1 MRKIYQKMY
10 LENKKCSEG
19 VLGGFM
25 HRAILRGCNSE
36 SQPYFAKRTGFTL
49 IELLVVVLIIG
60 ILAAVALPSY
70 EKAVWKSRNA
80 QLKTAVRSVIQAQK
94 IYYMANGTYTLDFSE
109 LDISMPAGA
118 KQTSD
123 YRVEYDNFYCYLRRG
138 KDDSEASAFCNSRF
152 SEMPELEKY
161 FSRETFWCWGNSDAS
176 IRLCKSISG
185 KTEAE
190 ASNGTRKAYSF

>member
-1 MRKIYQKMY
+1 MSKISQKTY
-10 LENKKCSEG
+10 PTGRN
-19 VLGGFM
+19 
-25 HRAILRGCNSE
+25 A
-36 SQPYFAKRTGFTL
+36 GFTL

-60 ILAAVALPSY
+60 ILAAVALPKY
-70 EKAVWKSRNA
+70 QQAVAKARVMS
-80 QLKTAVRSVIQAQK
+80 LLPLLRSISDAEN

-176 IRLCKSISG
+176 LRLCKSISG